1 MTYSKSMTLYAAAGL
16 GMGPT
21 GISPPFRRY
30 GFRSFDGLGALGF
43 DRLASGTSRMFV
55 ASIAHVYGLPNS
67 AAAPLVPSRIKE
79 TLRVAGF
86 GDPMAP
92 PAAGAQVDAGW
103 ASGGRVW
110 VKYAVPSGS
119 SLLDNAAARR
129 AAVVQALASAA
140 RSIGPNVS
148 FDLSGYGRVPAGTT
162 TSAPAEEHPEAGG
175 AQITQPPV
183 MEMEPVTL
191 VSTEELQRLLL
202 QKGFN
207 PGTVDGTWG
216 RNTSGALQQASDA
229 LGMGEH
235 GAVSGDD
242 KRSVQV
248 SSALFD
254 AIRAMPNR
262 AAPSTPAP
270 PRDAPVAELAPDE
283 VFGGG
288 GGFPDWAPWAIGAG
302 GLALI
307 GGYFIYRGRRRAA
320 VAANRRRRR
329 RTSRRR

>member
-16 GMGPT
+16 GMGPS

-43 DRLASGTSRMFV
+43 DRLASGSSYMFV
-55 ASIAHVYGLPNS
+55 ASISSVHGLPS
-67 AAAPLVPSRIKE
+67 SSAAPLVPSRIRE
-79 TLRVAGF
+79 SLQAAGF
-86 GDPMAP
+86 GNPMAP
-92 PAAGAQVDAGW
+92 PASGAQVDAGW

-119 SLLDNAAARR
+119 SLLSNASARR

-140 RSIGPNVS
+140 RSIGPGVY
-148 FDLSGYGRVPAGTT
+148 FELSGYGRVPAGAA
-162 TSAPAEEHPEAGG
+162 SAPAETRPESGG
-175 AQITQPPV
+175 AQIIELAPV
-183 MEMEPVTL
+183 NISGGFTTIRT
-191 VSTEELQRLLL
+191 SELQTLLR

-207 PGTVDGTWG
+207 PGTVDGVWG
-216 RNTSGALQQASDA
+216 ENTSGALQQAA
-229 LGMGEH
+229 ERVGMGEAIAA
-235 GAVSGDD
+235 GSDD
-242 KRSVQV
+242 KRSVQLG
-248 SSALFD
+248 SALLS
-254 AIRAMPNR
+254 AIRALPNGTPP
-262 AAPSTPAP
+262 ATPAP
-270 PRDAPVAELAPDE
+270 PRAAPVAELAPDE
-283 VFGGG
+283 VFGG

-307 GGYFIYRGRRRAA
+307 GGFFIYRGRRRAA